1 MDGLVPGKSLIS
13 DFLQAGSRDQFT
25 SLAAGSEKKLVL
37 PGLRRARSVQNS
49 RLFQEKKYNVY
60 LLEQKFAIH
69 ILRKRFWSD
78 SFVRRGLIS
87 ATARVKETR
96 VVENNCKN

>member
-49 RLFQEKKYNVY
+49 RLFQEKN
-60 LLEQKFAIH
+60 IMS
-69 ILRKRFWSD
+69 ICR
-78 SFVRRGLIS
+78 
-87 ATARVKETR
+87 
-96 VVENNCKN
+96 NKNLQYTS

>member
-1 MDGLVPGKSLIS
+1 MGGLVPGKSLIS
-13 DFLQAGSRDQFT
+13 DFLQGSRDQFT
-25 SLAAGSEKKLVL
+25 SLAASSEKKLVL
-37 PGLRRARSVQNS
+37 PWASKSKVCPKQSAFS
-49 RLFQEKKYNVY
+49 RKKYVY
-60 LLEQKFAIH
+60 LPEQKLAIY